1 MAVYTGKLSFRTKG
15 EKDIVDITYNV
26 EKVVRE
32 SKIKNGIA
40 VVFVPGAT
48 GAVTT
53 IEYESNLL
61 KDFKD
66 ALERWAPSDIS
77 YRHPINGRSHVRASL
92 IGPSLS
98 VPIID
103 GSLYLGTWQQ
113 IVFLELD
120 TRPRS
125 RTLIVQVV
133 GE

>member
-1 MAVYTGKLSFRTKG
+1 MTVYTEKLNFKTKG
-15 EKDIVDITYNV
+15 ELDIVDITYDV
-26 EKVVRE
+26 EKVVKD

-53 IEYESNLL
+53 IEYEPNLL

-66 ALERWAPSDIS
+66 ALERWAPKEIP

-103 GSLYLGTWQQ
+103 GTLYLGTWQQ

-125 RTLIVQVV
+125 RTLIVQVI